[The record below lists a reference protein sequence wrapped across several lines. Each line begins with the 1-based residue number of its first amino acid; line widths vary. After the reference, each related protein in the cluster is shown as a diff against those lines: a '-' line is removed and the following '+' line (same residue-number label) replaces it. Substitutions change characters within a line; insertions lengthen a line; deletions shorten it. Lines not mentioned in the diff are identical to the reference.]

1 MTFGACFG
9 ILVCL
14 SGCTDKIYFQN
25 VELHRIKTEQF
36 AKAVQEV
43 ESKFM

>member
-1 MTFGACFG
+1 MFWYIGLLKWTY
-9 ILVCL
+9 VN
-14 SGCTDKIYFQN
+14 TDKIYFQN